1 MTEPRVIRSI
11 SAADFALISDEFAK
25 NLHPKDAMIFE
36 IHALRAE
43 RDALRK
49 DAARLDWLE
58 SRSSFLVHQWQGG
71 GYTLTLPQPPI
82 DGVRPPPIGVA
93 GDAFRQAI
101 DAALAVQP

>member
-1 MTEPRVIRSI
+1 MTNPRKFRSI

-49 DAARLDWLE
+49 DAALLDAFQAE
-58 SRSSFLVHQWQGG
+58 HERFDPVCALVVKVKHDRNGSDWAN
-71 GYTLTLPQPPI
+71 
-82 DGVRPPPIGVA
+82 VA
-93 GDAFRQAI
+93 GDVR
-101 DAALAVQP
+101 AALAAALSALEVQP